1 MKKAL
6 NILSAEL
13 LKTKSSAVPWI
24 ALATMFF
31 TVFLVYMGHRM
42 DIHSMARIGLNPWKP
57 YFVRMFGM
65 MAFFIATPTCVLL
78 AASFIYIEQRANA
91 PKYLYSL
98 PVHRSSLYFSK
109 LFMLVAYFGVAFVMI
124 LVITWLSGMALGL
137 EFPEYEFFYN
147 NPDWWRVF
155 ELFANIFIAS
165 LGILGFQYLMSI
177 FFKNLLFSIG
187 IGLVLFVIAFVLTA
201 STSSFA
207 VYVPHTFP
215 LIIQDYGMMNTEELR
230 TPIEGIWMND
240 IGLRS
245 ITFFVLFTILG
256 WAYETRREVS

>member
-1 MKKAL
+1 M
-6 NILSAEL
+6 E
-13 LKTKSSAVPWI
+13 AVFREDVWDDGVFYSN
-24 ALATMFF
+24 AYLCVACCFLHLHRAT
-31 TVFLVYMGHRM
+31 R
-42 DIHSMARIGLNPWKP
+42 
-57 YFVRMFGM
+57 
-65 MAFFIATPTCVLL
+65 
-78 AASFIYIEQRANA
+78 E
-91 PKYLYSL
+91 
-98 PVHRSSLYFSK
+98 
-109 LFMLVAYFGVAFVMI
+109 
-124 LVITWLSGMALGL
+124 L